1 MDIQAWRKHLQQVHR
16 VHKTVLTTRFHEQAA
31 LVSMKRP
38 CVFCRMPFQKSP
50 NLHRSKCLPLAQ
62 LLSVQHGYA
71 GVGGD
76 ANCGSVGAVLSDG
89 VNGGIHTRSST
100 GSQGERGEDEAS
112 QVPKA
117 GEGRRKGP
125 DRGSQTPGASL
136 LECIVSMECPSSYS
150 SPEHLQHEKACL
162 QQGSSKDPAKLRR
175 SSSSKKFAPCTFSL

>member
-1 MDIQAWRKHLQQVHR
+1 MDIQAWRKHLQQVHG

-38 CVFCRMPFQKSP
+38 CVFCCLPFQKSP

-76 ANCGSVGAVLSDG
+76 ADCGSVGAVLPDG
-89 VNGGIHTRSST
+89 VNGGIHTRSFT

-117 GEGRRKGP
+117 GEGWRKGP
-125 DRGSQTPGASL
+125 DRGSQTPGG
-136 LECIVSMECPSSYS
+136 
-150 SPEHLQHEKACL
+150 KNTG
-162 QQGSSKDPAKLRR
+162 QGLADLDRCRHSFRG
-175 SSSSKKFAPCTFSL
+175 FAPLTHGWRPDLAHLPDLHLAWGSTQAKNTG